1 MGTIPLSRRAVAVVA
16 TSLSAL
22 VIGTSLLIGL
32 AGTAGAAVTSQGS
45 SATVQD
51 LTATPTA
58 TPGVTG
64 AGVIPLSADT
74 CSDSICI
81 YVVGSGLNV
90 SSWTTTAVISSSMC
104 SYAKYLENGV
114 AIAESS
120 EVCGSA
126 GDQLSSEWNDPGN
139 FPNGTRLCNEWSGI
153 AGEPC
158 ITVHS

>member
-1 MGTIPLSRRAVAVVA
+1 MGSIRFSRRALTVVA
-16 TSLSAL
+16 TTLSAL
-22 VIGTSLLIGL
+22 AIGTSLLIGL
-32 AGTAGAAVTSQGS
+32 AGTAGAVVTGPGS
-45 SATVQD
+45 SAHVQN
-51 LTATPTA
+51 LTAAVTPALTVH
-58 TPGVTG
+58 PD
-64 AGVIPLSADT
+64 SADT

-114 AIAESS
+114 LIAESA

>member
-1 MGTIPLSRRAVAVVA
+1 MGPIHVSRRAHTVVA
-16 TSLSAL
+16 TALSVL

-32 AGTAGAAVTSQGS
+32 TGTAGAAVTSQGPS
-45 SATVQD
+45 ANVQALTGTATV
-51 LTATPTA
+51 TPA
-58 TPGVTG
+58 L
-64 AGVIPLSADT
+64 GVIPLSADT

-114 AIAESS
+114 LIAESA

-126 GDQLSSEWNDPGN
+126 GDQLSSEWYDPGN
-139 FPNGTRLCNEWSGI
+139 FPNGTRLCNEWVGI

>member
-1 MGTIPLSRRAVAVVA
+1 MDSIPLSRRALAVIA
-16 TSLSAL
+16 TTLSAV

-32 AGTAGAAVTSQGS
+32 AGTAGAVVTGQGS
-45 SATVQD
+45 SARAQD
-51 LTATPTA
+51 LTGTDTVTPDL
-58 TPGVTG
+58 GVL
-64 AGVIPLSADT
+64 PPSADT

-104 SYAKYLENGV
+104 SYAKFLENGV
-114 AIAESS
+114 VIAESPQG
-120 EVCGSA
+120 CASA
-126 GDQLSSEWNDPGN
+126 GDQLSTEWVNPGN
-139 FPNGTRLCNEWSGI
+139 FPNGTRLCNEWAGI

>member
-1 MGTIPLSRRAVAVVA
+1 MGTIQLSRRAPAVLAA
-16 TSLSAL
+16 TLSAL
-22 VIGTSLLIGL
+22 VIGISLLIGL
-32 AGTAGAAVTSQGS
+32 VGTAGAAVTSPGS
-45 SATVQD
+45 GVTAQALTASATV
-51 LTATPTA
+51 

-64 AGVIPLSADT
+64 IGVIPLSADT

-90 SSWTTTAVISSSMC
+90 SSWTTTAVIGSPMC

-114 AIAESS
+114 VIAESG
-120 EVCGSA
+120 EVCGST
-126 GDQLSSEWNDPGN
+126 DYQLSSEWNDPGN

>member
-1 MGTIPLSRRAVAVVA
+1 MGTNNFSRRALAVATAALPALAFA
-16 TSLSAL
+16 TSL
-22 VIGTSLLIGL
+22 VIGLVGP
-32 AGTAGAAVTSQGS
+32 AGAVVPSEGARANVANLTAA
-45 SATVQD
+45 ATV
-51 LTATPTA
+51 

-64 AGVIPLSADT
+64 TGVTPLSADT

-90 SSWTTTAVISSSMC
+90 SSWTTTAVLPTSMC

-114 AIAESS
+114 VIATSG
-120 EVCGSA
+120 VGCGA
-126 GDQLSSEWNDPGN
+126 TDYQLSSEWYDPGN

>member
-1 MGTIPLSRRAVAVVA
+1 MGTVPLSRRALAMVAA
-16 TSLSAL
+16 TLCAL

-32 AGTAGAAVTSQGS
+32 AGTAGAVATGPGS
-45 SATVQD
+45 SANVQG
-51 LTATPTA
+51 LTTATV
-58 TPGVTG
+58 TP
-64 AGVIPLSADT
+64 AFGVIPLSADT

-90 SSWTTTAVISSSMC
+90 SSWTTTAVINSSMC

-114 AIAESS
+114 VIATSG
-120 EVCGSA
+120 VACGSA
-126 GDQLSSEWNDPGN
+126 NDQLVSEWNNPGN

>member
-1 MGTIPLSRRAVAVVA
+1 M
-16 TSLSAL
+16 
-22 VIGTSLLIGL
+22 
-32 AGTAGAAVTSQGS
+32 S
-45 SATVQD
+45 SHVSSVDAQA
-51 LTATPTA
+51 LTATAAVIPDL
-58 TPGVTG
+58 TG
-64 AGVIPLSADT
+64 TGVIPLSADT

-114 AIAESS
+114 VIAESS
-120 EVCGSA
+120 KVCGSA

-139 FPNGTRLCNEWSGI
+139 FPNETRLCNEWSGI

>member
-1 MGTIPLSRRAVAVVA
+1 MMGTTHFSRRALTVVA
-16 TSLSAL
+16 TTLSAL

-32 AGTAGAAVTSQGS
+32 AGTAGAVVTGGGS
-45 SATVQD
+45 TANVQD
-51 LTATPTA
+51 LTAA
-58 TPGVTG
+58 TVGPALTVL
-64 AGVIPLSADT
+64 PLSADT

-114 AIAESS
+114 LIAESG

-139 FPNGTRLCNEWSGI
+139 FPNGTRLCNEWPGI

>member
-1 MGTIPLSRRAVAVVA
+1 MGTVPFSRRALTMVA
-16 TSLSAL
+16 TTLSAL

-32 AGTAGAAVTSQGS
+32 TGTAGAVVTGQGS
-45 SATVQD
+45 SANVQD
-51 LTATPTA
+51 LTTA
-58 TPGVTG
+58 TVAPDLT
-64 AGVIPLSADT
+64 VIPLSADT

-114 AIAESS
+114 VIATSGEG
-120 EVCGSA
+120 CGSA
-126 GDQLSSEWNDPGN
+126 GDQLSSEWVDPGN
-139 FPNGTRLCNEWSGI
+139 FPNGTRLCNEWAGI

>member
-1 MGTIPLSRRAVAVVA
+1 MGTIHLSRRALTAVA
-16 TSLSAL
+16 TTLSAL

-32 AGTAGAAVTSQGS
+32 AGTAGADITSQGS
-45 SATVQD
+45 SADVGDLIGAATV
-51 LTATPTA
+51 TPA
-58 TPGVTG
+58 L
-64 AGVIPLSADT
+64 GVIPLSADT

-90 SSWTTTAVISSSMC
+90 SSWSTTAVLPSSMC

-114 AIAESS
+114 VIATSG
-120 EVCGSA
+120 VGCGSA
-126 GDQLSSEWNDPGN
+126 GYQLSSEWDDPGN

>member
-1 MGTIPLSRRAVAVVA
+1 MGTIHPSRRARTVLA
-16 TSLSAL
+16 TTLSAL

-32 AGTAGAAVTSQGS
+32 ADTASASVQYLTGTATVTPALS
-45 SATVQD
+45 
-51 LTATPTA
+51 
-58 TPGVTG
+58 
-64 AGVIPLSADT
+64 VIPLSADT

-104 SYAKYLENGV
+104 SYARYLENGV
-114 AIAESS
+114 VIAESA

-126 GDQLSSEWNDPGN
+126 DDQLSSEWVDPGN

>member
-1 MGTIPLSRRAVAVVA
+1 MGTVPLSRRALTVVA
-16 TSLSAL
+16 ATLSAL
-22 VIGTSLLIGL
+22 VMGTSLLIGL

-45 SATVQD
+45 SANVEN

-64 AGVIPLSADT
+64 SGVIPLSADT
-74 CSDSICI
+74 CSDSVCI

-90 SSWTTTAVISSSMC
+90 SSWSTTVVLPASTC

-114 AIAESS
+114 VIATSGEG
-120 EVCGSA
+120 CASA

>member
-1 MGTIPLSRRAVAVVA
+1 MMGSIRFSRRALTVVA
-16 TSLSAL
+16 TTLSAL
-22 VIGTSLLIGL
+22 AIGTSLLIGL
-32 AGTAGAAVTSQGS
+32 AGTAGAEVTGTGSGAHVQNLAAAVTP
-45 SATVQD
+45 ALTVHPD
-51 LTATPTA
+51 
-58 TPGVTG
+58 
-64 AGVIPLSADT
+64 SADT

-114 AIAESS
+114 LIAESA

>member
-1 MGTIPLSRRAVAVVA
+1 MDSIPLSRRALAVIA
-16 TSLSAL
+16 TTLSAV

-32 AGTAGAAVTSQGS
+32 AGTAGGVVAGQGS
-45 SATVQD
+45 TVSPG
-51 LTATPTA
+51 LVVTPD
-58 TPGVTG
+58 
-64 AGVIPLSADT
+64 SADT

-114 AIAESS
+114 LIAESA

>member
-1 MGTIPLSRRAVAVVA
+1 MGTIHPSRRARTVLA
-16 TSLSAL
+16 TTLSAL

-32 AGTAGAAVTSQGS
+32 ADTAGAVVTGQGS
-45 SATVQD
+45 SASVQY
-51 LTATPTA
+51 LTGTATV
-58 TPGVTG
+58 TP
-64 AGVIPLSADT
+64 ALSVIPLSADT

-104 SYAKYLENGV
+104 SYARYLENGV
-114 AIAESS
+114 VIAESA

-126 GDQLSSEWNDPGN
+126 DDQLSSEWVDPGN

>member
-1 MGTIPLSRRAVAVVA
+1 MDSIPLSRRALAVIA
-16 TSLSAL
+16 TTLSAV

-32 AGTAGAAVTSQGS
+32 AGTAGGVVAGQGS
-45 SATVQD
+45 TVSPG
-51 LTATPTA
+51 LVVTPD
-58 TPGVTG
+58 
-64 AGVIPLSADT
+64 SADT

-104 SYAKYLENGV
+104 SYARYLENGV
-114 AIAESS
+114 VIAESA

-126 GDQLSSEWNDPGN
+126 DDQLSSEWVDPGN

>member
-1 MGTIPLSRRAVAVVA
+1 MNMGTVPLSRRALAMVA
-16 TSLSAL
+16 TTLSAL

-32 AGTAGAAVTSQGS
+32 AGTAGAVVTGPGS
-45 SATVQD
+45 SANVQD
-51 LTATPTA
+51 LTTA
-58 TPGVTG
+58 TVTP
-64 AGVIPLSADT
+64 AFGVIPLSADT

-90 SSWTTTAVISSSMC
+90 SSWETTAVISSSMC
-104 SYAKYLENGV
+104 SYAKYLENGAV
-114 AIAESS
+114 IATSG

-126 GDQLSSEWNDPGN
+126 NDQLVSEWNDPGN